1 MMPWLLFTSH
11 FMNHI
16 QASHIAKHGSQIANV
31 YKILL
36 HKICLKNQCFFLHH
50 NARMLMETTFI
61 ISFTKLSPFT
71 KETQSVSPHTH
82 PPLKEYQ
89 RFCPW
94 PFPLTHR
101 KVPHFSSIQL
111 FKVLHWLPWPPPDS
125 RHCLVNHSHIIW
137 YPFLSILLIFL
148 HTTLLLSLSTGS

>member
-1 MMPWLLFTSH
+1 MMLWLLFTSH
-11 FMNHI
+11 FMNHM
-16 QASHIAKHGSQIANV
+16 QASHIAKHGSQITNV

-71 KETQSVSPHTH
+71 KETQSVSPDTH

-89 RFCPW
+89 RFCP
-94 PFPLTHR
+94 T
-101 KVPHFSSIQL
+101 FSI
-111 FKVLHWLPWPPPDS
+111 DS
-125 RHCLVNHSHIIW
+125 QKGS
-137 YPFLSILLIFL
+137 PFLKYPAL
-148 HTTLLLSLSTGS
+148 HSFTLASLAAA